1 MSYSKGLFYTI
12 SRVFMLLLINV
23 FASIVSTTLFAWI
36 LNLIIPSFKAS
47 NIKERIFSSGIWSIL
62 AWCVIIVML
71 VILFYNDGK
80 KHSAYGIFDIFTICI
95 ASVFMFVIYFVPIL
109 FIDKAEDNVLLVFEG
124 FYFPCKWLLSAFGN
138 DYMIAV
144 MIGIIPPI
152 ILAAASYCISHIIY
166 QKRHPNLDPLIQN
179 PYHQTTGSESNS
191 EEDDQ
196 EDITD
201 KNNN

>member
-1 MSYSKGLFYTI
+1 MTYSKGLFYTI
-12 SRVFMLLLINV
+12 SRVLMLLLINV
-23 FASIVSTTLFAWI
+23 FASVVSTTLFAWV
-36 LNLIIPSFKAS
+36 LNLIIPSFKTS

-62 AWCVIIVML
+62 AWCVIIAIL

-80 KHSAYGIFDIFTICI
+80 RHSAYGMFDIFTISI

-109 FIDKAEDNVLLVFEG
+109 FIDNAKDNVLLVFEG

-152 ILAAASYCISHIIY
+152 VLAAASYCISHIIY
-166 QKRHPNLDPLIQN
+166 QKRHPNLDPIIQN
-179 PYHQTTGSESNS
+179 PYYQTAKNEINS
-191 EEDDQ
+191 EEY
-196 EDITD
+196 ENENNAD
-201 KNNN
+201 KDNN